1 METVKTGWLEKKS
14 VMRWQ
19 KRWFALY
26 RKRDSSR
33 AWFAYFDGE
42 PKPGEVLDESRVA
55 RAKGAVE
62 LSWGA
67 KVDVLPGAGS
77 RFQVILAKHAL
88 KCGAADD
95 AARDS
100 WMRALRCEAS
110 HAVRSATV
118 QFAGEAW
125 QIDPKYELVKKV
137 GSGAY
142 GCVASARDTS
152 AEARERFG
160 APYDV
165 AIKKV
170 ANVFEDAVDAKRILR
185 EVRLMRNWNHPCVLG
200 LYDIVEPSHS
210 ADFEDLYIV
219 TPLSTTDLSRVIYS
233 KTALSSDQQL
243 YLFYQTLC
251 GVHYINS
258 AGVIHRDL
266 KPANLLVDVKTCG
279 LKVCDFGL
287 SRCLSHEGAA
297 LTDGYIEAPAVD
309 GGANNFTEYVVTR
322 WYRAPEV
329 APGAEPRRAR
339 SRFGRFLE
347 TCFVR
352 IECSTS
358 TAESSRRNV
367 RVGSKIRVR
376 QRAFDSIAAQV
387 MLGFHHYGAAIDVW
401 ASACIFV
408 EMLIKEPLFPGNDYL
423 HQLKIILKQLGK
435 PTDPGDSWFVTNKSA
450 RQFLD
455 GLPAYA
461 AQPLD
466 RKVPGAPPGALDL
479 VLGMLRFDPR
489 KRTPVSDCIDHA
501 CLADYREHELEARAG
516 FHVEMDDVEAVALT
530 KSAIQRLLY
539 DDVRAF
545 HRDLPADRGRVFSDA
560 EELAEHVTIDHAATP
575 MDASL

>member
-33 AWFAYFDGE
+33 AWFAYFDGALD
-42 PKPGEVLDESRVA
+42 GVLDEA
-55 RAKGAVE
+55 RARQGAVE
-62 LSWGA
+62 LVGRQGRRA
-67 KVDVLPGAGS
+67 PGAGS

-95 AARDS
+95 AARDA
-100 WMRALRCEAS
+100 WMRALRSEAS
-110 HAVRSATV
+110 HA
-118 QFAGEAW
+118 
-125 QIDPKYELVKKV
+125 IDPNELVKKV

-170 ANVFEDAVDAKRILR
+170 ANVFEDAVDACVDAKRILR

-210 ADFEDLYIV
+210 ADFEDLYI
-219 TPLSTTDLSRVIYS
+219 
-233 KTALSSDQQL
+233 L

-309 GGANNFTEYVVTR
+309 GGANNFTEYV
-322 WYRAPEV
+322 
-329 APGAEPRRAR
+329 
-339 SRFGRFLE
+339 
-347 TCFVR
+347 
-352 IECSTS
+352 
-358 TAESSRRNV
+358 
-367 RVGSKIRVR
+367 
-376 QRAFDSIAAQV
+376 
-387 MLGFHHYGAAIDVW
+387 
-401 ASACIFV
+401 
-408 EMLIKEPLFPGNDYL
+408 
-423 HQLKIILKQLGK
+423 LKIILKQLGK

-479 VLGMLRFDPR
+479 VLGMLRFDLCFDPR

-560 EELAEHVTIDHAATP
+560 EERAEHVTIDHAATP
-575 MDASL
+575 MDQSPR

>member
-1 METVKTGWLEKKS
+1 M
-14 VMRWQ
+14 
-19 KRWFALY
+19 
-26 RKRDSSR
+26 
-33 AWFAYFDGE
+33 
-42 PKPGEVLDESRVA
+42 LDEARVA

-329 APGAEPRRAR
+329 APGAELGRAR
-339 SRFGRFLE
+339 SLRPILGNMLCSHRVLDE
-347 TCFVR
+347 HGGEVASKR
-352 IECSTS
+352 SSPSTS
-358 TAESSRRNV
+358 GRRFAFGGECSRRN
-367 RVGSKIRVR
+367 S
-376 QRAFDSIAAQV
+376 DSSAA
-387 MLGFHHYGAAIDVW
+387 
-401 ASACIFV
+401 
-408 EMLIKEPLFPGNDYL
+408 
-423 HQLKIILKQLGK
+423 
-435 PTDPGDSWFVTNKSA
+435 
-450 RQFLD
+450 
-455 GLPAYA
+455 
-461 AQPLD
+461 
-466 RKVPGAPPGALDL
+466 
-479 VLGMLRFDPR
+479 
-489 KRTPVSDCIDHA
+489 
-501 CLADYREHELEARAG
+501 
-516 FHVEMDDVEAVALT
+516 
-530 KSAIQRLLY
+530 
-539 DDVRAF
+539 
-545 HRDLPADRGRVFSDA
+545 
-560 EELAEHVTIDHAATP
+560 
-575 MDASL
+575 

>member
-42 PKPGEVLDESRVA
+42 PRPGDVLDEARVA

-100 WMRALRCEAS
+100 WMRALRSEAS

-329 APGAEPRRAR
+329 
-339 SRFGRFLE
+339 
-347 TCFVR
+347 
-352 IECSTS
+352 
-358 TAESSRRNV
+358 
-367 RVGSKIRVR
+367 
-376 QRAFDSIAAQV
+376 

-575 MDASL
+575 MDQSPR

>member
-42 PKPGEVLDESRVA
+42 CEVLDEA
-55 RAKGAVE
+55 RAKGAIE

-100 WMRALRCEAS
+100 WMRALRSEAS

-233 KTALSSDQQL
+233 KTALSGDQQL

-329 APGAEPRRAR
+329 APGAELGRAR
-339 SRFGRFLE
+339 SIRPILGNS
-347 TCFVR
+347 FVR

-358 TAESSRRNV
+358 TAERSRRNV
-367 RVGSKIRVR
+367 RVRRVEDSRSAESVRVETRIRAPR
-376 QRAFDSIAAQV
+376 RSCSASTTTARPSTSGRRRASSSRCSSRSPSSRATTTCTSSRSSSSSS
-387 MLGFHHYGAAIDVW
+387 
-401 ASACIFV
+401 AS
-408 EMLIKEPLFPGNDYL
+408 
-423 HQLKIILKQLGK
+423 
-435 PTDPGDSWFVTNKSA
+435 
-450 RQFLD
+450 R
-455 GLPAYA
+455 
-461 AQPLD
+461 
-466 RKVPGAPPGALDL
+466 
-479 VLGMLRFDPR
+479 
-489 KRTPVSDCIDHA
+489 RTPATRGSSRTNPRASSSTGC
-501 CLADYREHELEARAG
+501 RPTRRSRWTARCPG
-516 FHVEMDDVEAVALT
+516 
-530 KSAIQRLLY
+530 R
-539 DDVRAF
+539 R
-545 HRDLPADRGRVFSDA
+545 RGRWTSCWA
-560 EELAEHVTIDHAATP
+560 CS
-575 MDASL
+575 ASTCVEINQ

>member
-33 AWFAYFDGE
+33 AWFAYFDGALD
-42 PKPGEVLDESRVA
+42 GVLDEARVA

-95 AARDS
+95 AARDA
-100 WMRALRCEAS
+100 WMRALRSEAS

-170 ANVFEDAVDAKRILR
+170 ANVFEDAVDACVDAKRILR

-329 APGAEPRRAR
+329 ALR
-339 SRFGRFLE
+339 
-347 TCFVR
+347 
-352 IECSTS
+352 
-358 TAESSRRNV
+358 
-367 RVGSKIRVR
+367 
-376 QRAFDSIAAQV
+376 V

-479 VLGMLRFDPR
+479 VLGMLRFDLCGNQPLVWGFDREADARLRLHRPR
-489 KRTPVSDCIDHA
+489 VPRGLPRA
-501 CLADYREHELEARAG
+501 RARARAG

-575 MDASL
+575 MDQSPR

>member
-14 VMRWQ
+14 VMR
-19 KRWFALY
+19 A
-26 RKRDSSR
+26 
-33 AWFAYFDGE
+33 
-42 PKPGEVLDESRVA
+42 RVEL
-55 RAKGAVE
+55 VE

-95 AARDS
+95 AARDA
-100 WMRALRCEAS
+100 WMRALRSEAS

-125 QIDPKYELVKKV
+125 QIDPKYELVKKPNR
-137 GSGAY
+137 
-142 GCVASARDTS
+142 RDREKS
-152 AEARERFG
+152 RERFEG
-160 APYDV
+160 TPST
-165 AIKKV
+165 
-170 ANVFEDAVDAKRILR
+170 RSGSCG

-279 LKVCDFGL
+279 LKV
-287 SRCLSHEGAA
+287 
-297 LTDGYIEAPAVD
+297 
-309 GGANNFTEYVVTR
+309 
-322 WYRAPEV
+322 
-329 APGAEPRRAR
+329 
-339 SRFGRFLE
+339 
-347 TCFVR
+347 
-352 IECSTS
+352 
-358 TAESSRRNV
+358 
-367 RVGSKIRVR
+367 
-376 QRAFDSIAAQV
+376 

-435 PTDPGDSWFVTNKSA
+435 PTDPATRGSSRTNP

-466 RKVPGAPPGALDL
+466 RKVPGAPPG
-479 VLGMLRFDPR
+479 RW
-489 KRTPVSDCIDHA
+489 TWCWA
-501 CLADYREHELEARAG
+501 CSASTC
-516 FHVEMDDVEAVALT
+516 VE
-530 KSAIQRLLY
+530 IN
-539 DDVRAF
+539 
-545 HRDLPADRGRVFSDA
+545 HDA

-575 MDASL
+575 MDQSPR